1 VFILKLHQLHVC
13 LISSYTSIFEAA
25 SVVDSATQ
33 QLLEQNNQLLN
44 QIAANIDTLK
54 VCVLICFPFSG
65 LKIHP
70 L

>member
-1 VFILKLHQLHVC
+1 
-13 LISSYTSIFEAA
+13 
-25 SVVDSATQ
+25 VDSATQ

-65 LKIHP
+65 FKIHFIVSRFP
-70 L
+70 LC